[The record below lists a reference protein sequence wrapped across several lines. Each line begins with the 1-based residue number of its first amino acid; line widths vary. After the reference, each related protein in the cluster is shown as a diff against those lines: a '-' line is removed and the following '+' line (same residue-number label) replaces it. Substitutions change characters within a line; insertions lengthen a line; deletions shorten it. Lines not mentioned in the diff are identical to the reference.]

1 MRRFLL
7 LATAFFLLIVI
18 GLPCAALYAVIYTQS
33 GLRFVVSHLP
43 ERYGK
48 VGVRIENVS
57 GTIAGGVRASLLEI
71 DQERVHLEIRG
82 LYTRVKLEPLL
93 WQTIDTPDT
102 TVDNVY
108 IEIKRP
114 TGPPPAP
121 GHGGAPQFLPRWLAI
136 YIGHASVG
144 EAVLVVPGGTRLE
157 WSGIA
162 GSALLRH
169 RDIHFYQAQVRMGE
183 VGFAVTGRLH
193 ASDPLGLAASGRVTW
208 EPRGQPAW
216 RLTANAAGDLDKLA
230 LNGEILAP
238 FHSKVSG
245 EMFDLT
251 HHWHWQGAAAVRDF
265 DLRAWHLTDALGII
279 SGKLD
284 LSGEGQNFTASGTL
298 DPGAFKA
305 GSFNV
310 LFDGGISRQV
320 LIARRIDITHV
331 ASGART
337 IASGTIG
344 IASVPGGP
352 RLDLRG
358 TWSNL
363 CWPLAG
369 RSVPFRSSEG
379 SFELSGLRPYD
390 FHTRG
395 LAQVPE
401 LLPGLAPV
409 PADVTGKLGDK
420 GVDVSRAQLDI
431 FRGHAELHGKVTWAP
446 VQGWDISGHAT
457 GIDPSQ
463 VRPDL
468 PGSVNFGMD
477 VGGRGFKPND
487 PLSVTLDGLSGRLRG
502 LAASGGGKLTHAGDT
517 WTFQQIRVDLGRTR
531 LALDGSIDRSA
542 DLRFALTAED
552 LSLIS
557 ATGRGRLQAGGT
569 IRGPLD
575 SPDIV
580 ATAHGTDVL
589 YEGVSLAAFDAK
601 VNFDPT
607 SRRRSSIAAHLRQ
620 LRFRRRTMRSLDF
633 TLDGPA
639 SGLTSHL
646 EMQAP
651 GLHLTAMAG
660 GDISGGIFSGK
671 LESLDVSGDES
682 LRLHLEQP
690 VSLTLSHSASTVERF
705 CLIGSPGNLCAQ
717 ASWTPA
723 AWSTALTASQLPLST
738 LTAGRTP
745 AVQYLGTIN
754 VEAHLFGGGNNPAQ
768 GVLRMELNEAVLS
781 RRLVSGRIERTSIG
795 SGVLTATA
803 TPDSIDANAS
813 LTAGEIGTLAGTLK
827 IGRGSRPWQYMPV
840 SGELHA
846 QTSKLDLVSVY
857 VPDIDRAAGNL
868 TANARIAGTVAEPQL
883 SGSIRVSD
891 GEVDFYQTNL
901 HLRQI
906 DLAAQLTDD
915 GLMFDGTAQAG
926 KGSVRAK
933 GQLRWRNTLPYG
945 QLHLDGTNL
954 RVVDVPEA
962 QIDASPSLDFKVAA
976 REVDITGRVAV
987 PHAKIVPTDL
997 TGAVT
1002 SSSDEVIV
1010 GKESQNT
1017 ANQFQVKTTITMTL
1031 GPDVNIDTM
1040 GLTGQL
1046 AGSITVRSGYDA
1058 ITRAAGELSV
1068 QKGQYS
1074 AYARKLDIQSGRLIF
1089 TGGPIDDPGI
1099 EIRAVKRY
1107 PDVTA
1112 GINVR
1117 GTLQEP
1123 RLSFFSD
1130 PSLPQSQIVSLILS
1144 GGGGDS
1150 TLQMLQATAAQ
1161 NQQSTAANELL
1172 TQGGAILAQQF
1183 GSRIGLPDISVETD
1197 LNNET
1202 SLVLGKYLSPRLY
1215 VSYGLG
1221 LTEQLNAIHLRYSL
1235 GDHWTVRTTA
1245 GQLKG
1250 ADLVFS
1256 VEK

>member
-7 LATAFFLLIVI
+7 LATACFLLIVI

-43 ERYGK
+43 VRYGK
-48 VGVRIENVS
+48 VGVRIDNVS

-93 WQTIDTPDT
+93 WQTIDSPDT
-102 TVDNVY
+102 TVNVVRVE
-108 IEIKRP
+108 IERP
-114 TGPPPAP
+114 TGPSPP
-121 GHGGAPQFLPRWLAI
+121 GHGSAPEFLPRWLAI
-136 YIGHASVG
+136 HIRRATVG
-144 EAVLVVPGGTRLE
+144 KAVVVIQGGPRLE
-157 WSGIA
+157 GNAITV
-162 GSALLRH
+162 SALLRH
-169 RDIHFYQAQVRMGE
+169 RDIHFYQAQVQMGE
-183 VGFAVTGRLH
+183 VGFDVAGKLH
-193 ASDPLGLAASGRVTW
+193 ASDPLQLSASGRVTW

-216 RLTANAAGDLDKLA
+216 RLTANAGGDLDRLA
-230 LNGEILAP
+230 VNADILAP
-238 FHSKVSG
+238 FQSEVVG
-245 EMFDLT
+245 RMLDLT
-251 HHWHWQGAAAVRDF
+251 HHWHWEGQAAVRDF

-279 SGKLD
+279 SGQLD

-298 DPGAFKA
+298 DPAGLGA

-310 LFDGGISRQV
+310 LFDGGIARQV
-320 LIARRIDITHV
+320 LIARRIDITHL

-344 IASVPGGP
+344 IDSVPGGP

-358 TWSNL
+358 SWSNFR
-363 CWPLAG
+363 WPLAG
-369 RSVPFRSSEG
+369 RSVPFRSSQG

-390 FHTRG
+390 FHTQG
-395 LAQVPE
+395 LAQVPT
-401 LLPGLAPV
+401 LLPGFAPA

-420 GVDVSRAQLDI
+420 GVVISRAQVAI
-431 FRGHAELHGKVTWAP
+431 FHGHADVHGEVTWAP
-446 VQGWDISGHAT
+446 TQTWDISGHAT

-468 PGSVNFGMD
+468 PGSVNFGVE
-477 VGGRGFKPND
+477 VGGRGFKPNA
-487 PLSVTLDGLSGRLRG
+487 PLSVALDGLSGRLRG

-517 WTFQQIRVDLGRTR
+517 WTFQQVRVGLGRTH
-531 LALDGSIDRSA
+531 LALDGSIDRA
-542 DLRFALTAED
+542 ANLRFAVTAED
-552 LSLIS
+552 LSLLS
-557 ATGRGRLQAGGT
+557 AGGRGRLQAAGT
-569 IRGPLD
+569 IRGPVA

-580 ATAHGTDVL
+580 ATARGAGIL
-589 YEGVSLAAFDAK
+589 YDGISLSGFDAK
-601 VNFDPT
+601 VDFDPT
-607 SRRRSSIAAHLRQ
+607 SQRRSSIAVHLRQ
-620 LRFRRRTMRSLDF
+620 MRFRRRTMRSLDF

-639 SGLTSHL
+639 SGATAHL

-651 GLHLTAMAG
+651 GLHLTAMASG
-660 GDISGGIFSGK
+660 AFSGGIFGGK
-671 LESLDVSGDES
+671 LQALNVSGAES

-690 VSLTLSHSASTVERF
+690 VSLTLSPSSSTIERF

-717 ASWTPA
+717 AGWTPA
-723 AWSTALTASQLPLST
+723 AWSATLTASQLPLST

-745 AVQYLGTIN
+745 AVEYLGTIN
-754 VEAHLFGGGNNPAQ
+754 VGTHLFGGGTNPAQ
-768 GVLRMELNEAVLS
+768 GVLRIELNDAVLS
-781 RRLVSGRIERTSIG
+781 RRLISGRTERTSIG

-813 LTAGEIGTLAGTLK
+813 LTAGEIGTLAGTLE
-827 IGRGSRPWQYMPV
+827 IGRGPQPWPDMPIA
-840 SGELHA
+840 GELHA
-846 QTSKLDLVSVY
+846 QTSKLDLVSIY

-868 TANARIAGTVAEPQL
+868 TANARIAGTLAEPRL

-933 GQLRWRNTLPYG
+933 GQLRWRDTLPYG

-954 RVVDVPEA
+954 RVVDIPEA

-976 REVDITGRVAV
+976 REVDITGTVAV
-987 PHAKIVPTDL
+987 PYAKIVPTDL

-1002 SSSDEVIV
+1002 SSPDEVIV
-1010 GKESQNT
+1010 GQGSQNP
-1017 ANQFQVKTTITMTL
+1017 ADQFHVKTTITMTL
-1031 GPDVNIDTM
+1031 GPNVNIDTL

-1046 AGSITVRSGYDA
+1046 MGSITVRSGYDA
-1058 ITRAAGELSV
+1058 ITRAAGVLSV

-1089 TGGPIDDPGI
+1089 TNGPIDDPGI

-1112 GINVR
+1112 GITVR
-1117 GTLQEP
+1117 GTLQQP

-1150 TLQMLQATAAQ
+1150 TLQMLQATQ
-1161 NQQSTAANELL
+1161 NQQATAANELL
-1172 TQGGAILAQQF
+1172 TQGGAILAQQL

-1215 VSYGLG
+1215 VSYGVG
-1221 LTEQLNAIHLRYSL
+1221 LTEELNAIRLRYSL
-1235 GDHWTVRTTA
+1235 GDHWTIRTTA
-1245 GQLKG
+1245 GQIKG

>member
-7 LATAFFLLIVI
+7 LATACFLLIVI

-33 GLRFVVSHLP
+33 GLQFVVNHLP
-43 ERYGK
+43 QRYGN
-48 VGVRIENVS
+48 VGVRIENIS
-57 GTIAGGVRASLLEI
+57 GTIAGGVRASLLVI
-71 DQERVHLEIRG
+71 DQPRVHLEFRN

-93 WQTIDTPDT
+93 WQTINTPDT
-102 TVDNVY
+102 KVERVD
-108 IEIKRP
+108 IEVRRP
-114 TGPPPAP
+114 TGPPRPP
-121 GHGGAPQFLPRWLAI
+121 GRGGAPQFLPRWLAI
-136 YIGHASVG
+136 YIGHTNVG
-144 EAVLVVPGGTRLE
+144 KVVLVVPGGTRLE
-157 WSGIA
+157 WTGIA

-169 RDIHFYQAQVRMGE
+169 RDIHIYQAQVQMGE
-183 VGFAVTGRLH
+183 VGFDVTGRLH
-193 ASDPLGLAASGRVTW
+193 ASDPLGLSASGRVTW
-208 EPRGQPAW
+208 APRGQPAW
-216 RLTANAAGDLDKLA
+216 QLTANAAGDLDKLP
-230 LNGEILAP
+230 LNADIVAP
-238 FHSKVSG
+238 FHSQVSG

-251 HHWHWQGAAAVRDF
+251 HHWHWQGKAAVRDF
-265 DLRAWHLTDALGII
+265 DLRAWHLTAALGII
-279 SGKLD
+279 SGNLD
-284 LSGEGQNFTASGTL
+284 LSGQGQDFTASGTL
-298 DPGAFKA
+298 DPAGLKA

-310 LFDGGISRQV
+310 LFDGGIARQF
-320 LIARRIDITHV
+320 LIARRIDVTHV
-331 ASGART
+331 GSGART
-337 IASGTIG
+337 IASGAIG
-344 IASVPGGP
+344 LASVPGGP

-358 TWSNL
+358 SWSNFR
-363 CWPLAG
+363 WPLAG
-369 RSVPFRSSEG
+369 RSVPFRSGQG

-390 FHTRG
+390 FHTQG
-395 LAQVPE
+395 LAQVPT

-420 GVDVSRAQLDI
+420 GVEIGRAQVDI
-431 FRGHAELHGKVTWAP
+431 FHGHADVHGEVTWAP
-446 VQGWDISGHAT
+446 VQRWEVGGQAA

-468 PGSVNFGMD
+468 PGSVNFGFD
-477 VGGRGFKPND
+477 VGSRGFKPND
-487 PLSVTLDGLSGRLRG
+487 PLSVTLNGLSGRLRG

-517 WTFQQIRVDLGRTR
+517 WTFQQIRVGLGRTH

-552 LSLIS
+552 LSLLS
-557 ATGRGRLQAGGT
+557 ATGRGRLQADGT

-580 ATAHGTDVL
+580 ATAHGTDIL
-589 YEGVSLAAFDAK
+589 YDGVSLAGLDAK
-601 VNFDPT
+601 VDFDPT
-607 SRRRSSIAAHLRQ
+607 SQRRSSIAVHLRQ
-620 LRFRRRTMRSLDF
+620 MRFRRRAMHSLDL

-639 SGLTSHL
+639 SSATAHL

-651 GLHLTAMAG
+651 GLHLTAMA
-660 GDISGGIFSGK
+660 SGGFNSGVFGGK
-671 LESLDVSGDES
+671 LESFDVSGSES
-682 LRLHLEQP
+682 LRLHLERAT
-690 VSLTLSHSASTVERF
+690 SLTLSRSSSAINRF

-717 ASWTPA
+717 GSWTPA
-723 AWSTALTASQLPLST
+723 AWSTTLTASQLPLST

-745 AVQYLGTIN
+745 AVEYLGTIN
-754 VEAHLFGGGNNPAQ
+754 VGARLFGGGNNPAQ
-768 GVLRMELNEAVLS
+768 GVLRLELNDSLLS
-781 RRLVSGRIERTSIG
+781 RRLVSGRTERTSIG
-795 SGVLTATA
+795 SGVLIATA
-803 TPDSIDANAS
+803 TPGSIDVNAS
-813 LTAGEIGTLAGTLK
+813 LTAGQIGTLAGSLK
-827 IGRGSRPWQYMPV
+827 IGRGSGPWQDMPV
-840 SGELHA
+840 AGELHA
-846 QTSKLDLVSVY
+846 QSAKLDLVSVY

-868 TANARIAGTVAEPQL
+868 TANVRIAGTLAAPQL
-883 SGSIRVSD
+883 SGGIRVSD

-915 GLMFDGTAQAG
+915 GLMFDGAAQAG
-926 KGSVRAK
+926 KGSVHAK
-933 GQLRWRNTLPYG
+933 GQLHWRDTLPYG

-954 RVVDVPEA
+954 RVVDIPEA

-976 REVDITGRVAV
+976 REVDITGTVAV
-987 PHAKIVPTDL
+987 PYAKIAPTNL
-997 TGAVT
+997 TGAVA
-1002 SSSDEVIV
+1002 SSPDEVIV
-1010 GKESQNT
+1010 GRESENP
-1017 ANQFQVKTTITMTL
+1017 ADQFHVKTTITMTL
-1031 GPDVNIDTM
+1031 GPNVNIDTM

-1058 ITRAAGELSV
+1058 ITHAAGVLSV

-1117 GTLQEP
+1117 GTLQGP

-1150 TLQMLQATAAQ
+1150 TLQMLQATQ
-1161 NQQSTAANELL
+1161 NQQATAASELL
-1172 TQGGAILAQQF
+1172 TQGGAILAQQL

-1215 VSYGLG
+1215 VSYGVG
-1221 LTEQLNAIHLRYSL
+1221 LTEELNAIRLRYSL

-1245 GQLKG
+1245 GQIKG

>member
-7 LATAFFLLIVI
+7 LATACFLLIVI
-18 GLPCAALYAVIYTQS
+18 GLPCMALYSVIYTQS
-33 GLRFVVSHLP
+33 GLRFVVNHLP
-43 ERYGK
+43 HHFGK
-48 VGVRIENVS
+48 LGLRMENVS
-57 GTIAGGVRASLLEI
+57 GTIAGGVHASLLEI

-108 IEIKRP
+108 IEIRRP
-114 TGPPPAP
+114 TGPQPPP
-121 GHGGAPQFLPRWLAI
+121 GHRSAPQFLPRWLAI

-144 EAVLVVPGGTRLE
+144 KAVLVIPGGPRLE
-157 WSGIA
+157 WTGIA
-162 GSALLRH
+162 GSALVRH
-169 RDIHFYQAQVRMGE
+169 RDIHFYQAQVQMGE

-193 ASDPLGLAASGRVTW
+193 ASDPLQLAASGRVTW
-208 EPRGQPAW
+208 EPRGQPVW
-216 RLTANAAGDLDKLA
+216 QLTADAAGDLDKLP
-230 LNGEILAP
+230 LNADIVAP
-238 FHSKVSG
+238 FHGEVIG

-251 HHWHWQGAAAVRDF
+251 HHWHWQGKAAVQDF
-265 DLRAWHLTDALGII
+265 DLRAWHLTDAFGLI

-284 LSGEGQNFTASGTL
+284 VSGEGQNFTASGTVNPAGL
-298 DPGAFKA
+298 KA
-305 GSFNV
+305 GWFNI

-320 LIARRIDITHV
+320 LISRRIDITHV

-358 TWSNL
+358 SWTNL
-363 CWPLAG
+363 RWPLVG
-369 RSVPFRSSEG
+369 RSVPFRSSQG

-390 FHTRG
+390 FHTHG
-395 LAQVPE
+395 LAQVPT
-401 LLPGLAPV
+401 LLPSLAPA

-420 GVDVSRAQLDI
+420 GVDISRAQVDI
-431 FRGHAELHGKVTWAP
+431 FRGHADVHGTVTWAP
-446 VQGWDISGHAT
+446 VQRWDISGHAT

-468 PGSVNFGMD
+468 PGSVNFGLD
-477 VGGRGFKPND
+477 VGGRGFKPNA
-487 PLSVTLDGLSGRLRG
+487 PLSVALDGISGRLRG

-517 WTFQQIRVDLGRTR
+517 WTFQQIRVGLGRTR

-542 DLRFALTAED
+542 DLRFAVTAED
-552 LSLIS
+552 LSLLS
-557 ATGRGRLQAGGT
+557 ASGRGRLQANGT

-580 ATAHGTDVL
+580 ATAQGTDIL
-589 YEGVSLAAFDAK
+589 YDGVSLAGFDAK
-601 VNFDPT
+601 VDFDPT
-607 SRRRSSIAAHLRQ
+607 SQRRSSIAAHLRQ
-620 LRFRRRTMRSLDF
+620 MRFRRRTIHSLDF

-639 SGLTSHL
+639 SNTTSHL
-646 EMQAP
+646 ELQAP
-651 GLHLTAMAG
+651 GLHLTAVASG
-660 GDISGGIFSGK
+660 GFNGGIFAGR
-671 LESLDVSGDES
+671 LESFDVSGVES
-682 LRLHLEQP
+682 LRLHLEQA
-690 VSLTLSHSASTVERF
+690 VSLTLSHSSSSIDRF

-717 ASWTPA
+717 ASWSPT
-723 AWSTALTASQLPLST
+723 AWSTTLTASQLPLST

-745 AVQYLGTIN
+745 AVEYLGTIN
-754 VEAHLFGGGNNPAQ
+754 VGTRLFGGGNDPTQ
-768 GVLRMELNEAVLS
+768 GVLRVELNDAVLA
-781 RRLVSGRIERTSIG
+781 RRLVSGRTERTSIG
-795 SGVLTATA
+795 SGVVTATA

-813 LTAGEIGTLAGTLK
+813 LTAGEIGTLAGTLR
-827 IGRGSRPWQYMPV
+827 IGRGPQPWPDMPV

-846 QTSKLDLVSVY
+846 QSAKLDLVSVY

-868 TANARIAGTVAEPQL
+868 TANARIAGTLAEPQL

-891 GEVDFYQTNL
+891 GEVNFYQTNL
-901 HLRQI
+901 HLQQI
-906 DLAAQLTDD
+906 DLAARLTDD

-926 KGSVRAK
+926 KGTVHAK
-933 GQLRWRNTLPYG
+933 GRMRWRDTLPYG

-954 RVVDVPEA
+954 RVVDIPEA
-962 QIDASPSLDFKVAA
+962 QIDASPNLDFKVAA
-976 REVDITGRVAV
+976 REVDITGTVAV
-987 PHAKIVPTDL
+987 PYARIVPTDL

-1002 SSSDEVIV
+1002 SSPDEVIV
-1010 GKESQNT
+1010 GQESQNP
-1017 ANQFQVKTTITMTL
+1017 ADQFHVKTTITMTL
-1031 GPDVNIDTM
+1031 GPNVNIDTL

-1058 ITRAAGELSV
+1058 ITRAAGVLSV
-1068 QKGQYS
+1068 QKGVYS

-1089 TGGPIDDPGI
+1089 TNGPIDDPGI

-1112 GINVR
+1112 GITVR
-1117 GTLQEP
+1117 GTLQQP

-1130 PSLPQSQIVSLILS
+1130 PSLPQSQIISLILS

-1150 TLQMLQATAAQ
+1150 TLQTLQATQ
-1161 NQQSTAANELL
+1161 NQQATAANELL
-1172 TQGGAILAQQF
+1172 TQGGAILAQQL

-1202 SLVLGKYLSPRLY
+1202 SLVLGKYLSPRVY
-1215 VSYGLG
+1215 VSYGVG
-1221 LTEQLNAIHLRYSL
+1221 LTEELNAIRLRYSL
-1235 GDHWTVRTTA
+1235 GDHWTIRTTA
-1245 GQLKG
+1245 GQIKG

>member
-7 LATAFFLLIVI
+7 LATACFLLIVI
-18 GLPCAALYAVIYTQS
+18 GLPCIALYSVIYTQS

-48 VGVRIENVS
+48 VGVKIENVS

-93 WQTIDTPDT
+93 WQTIDSPESTADT
-102 TVDNVY
+102 VY
-108 IEIKRP
+108 VEVKR
-114 TGPPPAP
+114 PPAP
-121 GHGGAPQFLPRWLAI
+121 PSQPGHRGAPPFLPRWLAI
-136 YIGHASVG
+136 RIRHVGIGK
-144 EAVLVVPGGTRLE
+144 AVVVVQGGPRLQGT
-157 WSGIA
+157 GIA
-162 GSALLRH
+162 ISALLRH
-169 RDIHFYQAQVRMGE
+169 RDIRFYQAQVQMGE

-193 ASDPLGLAASGRVTW
+193 ASDPLGLSASGRVTW
-208 EPRGQPAW
+208 EPRDQPAW
-216 RLTANAAGDLDKLA
+216 QLTANAAGDLDKLP
-230 LNGEILAP
+230 LNADILAP
-238 FHSKVSG
+238 FHGQVSG
-245 EMFDLT
+245 EMYDLT
-251 HHWHWQGAAAVRDF
+251 HHWHWQGKATVQDF
-265 DLRAWHLTDALGII
+265 DLRAWHLTDAFGLI

-284 LSGEGQNFTASGTL
+284 LSGEGRNFTASGTV
-298 DPGAFKA
+298 DPAGLKA
-305 GSFNV
+305 GWFNV

-320 LIARRIDITHV
+320 LISRRIDITHV
-331 ASGART
+331 ASGARA

-358 TWSNL
+358 SWTNL
-363 CWPLAG
+363 RWPLVG
-369 RSVPFRSSEG
+369 RSVPFRSGQG

-390 FHTRG
+390 FHARG
-395 LAQVPE
+395 LAQVPM
-401 LLPGLAPV
+401 LLPDLAPV

-420 GVDVSRAQLDI
+420 GVVISRAQLAV
-431 FRGHAELHGKVTWAP
+431 FHGQADVHGEVTWAP
-446 VQGWDISGHAT
+446 TQGWDFSGRAT
-457 GIDPSQ
+457 GIDPGQ

-468 PGSVNFGMD
+468 PGSVNFGVD
-477 VGGRGFKPND
+477 LGGRGFKPSA
-487 PLSVTLDGLSGRLRG
+487 PLSVAIDGLSGRLRG

-517 WTFQQIRVDLGRTR
+517 WTFQQVRVGLGRTR

-542 DLRFALTAED
+542 NLRFALTAED
-552 LSLIS
+552 LSLLS
-557 ATGRGRLQAGGT
+557 AGGRGRLQANGT

-580 ATAHGTDVL
+580 ATAQGADVL
-589 YEGVSLAAFDAK
+589 YDGVSLAGFDAK
-601 VNFDPT
+601 VDFDPT
-607 SRRRSSIAAHLRQ
+607 SQRPSSIAAHLRQ
-620 LRFRRRTMRSLDF
+620 LRFRRRTLRSLDF

-639 SGLTSHL
+639 SGATAHL

-651 GLHLTAMAG
+651 GLHLTAKASGAFNG
-660 GDISGGIFSGK
+660 GIFGGKLEALDISGQ
-671 LESLDVSGDES
+671 ES
-682 LRLHLEQP
+682 LRLHLEQA
-690 VSLTLSHSASTVERF
+690 VSLTLSHASSAIDRF

-723 AWSTALTASQLPLST
+723 AWSTTLTASQLPLST

-745 AVQYLGTIN
+745 AVEYLGTIN
-754 VEAHLFGGGNNPAQ
+754 VGTRLFGGGNNPAL
-768 GVLRMELNEAVLS
+768 GVLRIELHDAVLS
-781 RRLVSGRIERTSIG
+781 RRLVSGRTERTSIG
-795 SGVLTATA
+795 SGGLTATA
-803 TPDSIDANAS
+803 TPDSIDVNAS
-813 LTAGEIGTLAGTLK
+813 LTAGEIGTLAGTLR
-827 IGRGSRPWQYMPV
+827 IGRGAQPWPDMPV
-840 SGELHA
+840 AGELHA

-868 TANARIAGTVAEPQL
+868 SANARIAGTLAEPQL
-883 SGSIRVSD
+883 SGSIGVSD

-906 DLAAQLTDD
+906 ALAAQLTDD
-915 GLMFDGTAQAG
+915 GLTFDGTAQAG

-933 GQLRWRNTLPYG
+933 GQLRWRDTLPYG

-954 RVVDVPEA
+954 RVVDIPEA

-976 REVDITGRVAV
+976 HEVDITGTVAV
-987 PHAKIVPTDL
+987 PYAKIVPADY

-1002 SSSDEVIV
+1002 SSPDEVIV
-1010 GKESQNT
+1010 GQESQNP
-1017 ANQFQVKTTITMTL
+1017 ADQFHVKTAITMTL
-1031 GPDVNIDTM
+1031 GPNVNIDTM

-1046 AGSITVRSGYDA
+1046 AGSVTVRSGYDA
-1058 ITRAAGELSV
+1058 ITRAAGVLSV

-1089 TGGPIDDPGI
+1089 TNGPIDDPGI

-1123 RLSFFSD
+1123 RLSFFSN

-1161 NQQSTAANELL
+1161 NQQATAANELL
-1172 TQGGAILAQQF
+1172 TQGGAILAQQL

-1197 LNNET
+1197 LNNGT

-1215 VSYGLG
+1215 VSYGVG
-1221 LTEQLNAIHLRYSL
+1221 LTEELNAIRLRYSL
-1235 GDHWTVRTTA
+1235 GDHWTIRTTA
-1245 GQLKG
+1245 GQIKG